1 MKFLVPMSVTVALL
15 ASSAAFAQSSPPAV
29 TPATPPSATA
39 PKAAMPGEPART
51 MTEEQAKAW
60 INKSVYTRD
69 DKNVGTIA
77 AILRDVSG
85 KVTEIHADVGGFLG
99 LGAQRVLLTPMQVRF
114 TDDRVIA
121 DLTADQVKSLPKV
134 EK

>member
-1 MKFLVPMSVTVALL
+1 MKLPVPMTVTVALL
-15 ASSAAFAQSSPPAV
+15 TSSAAFAQSSPPAAP
-29 TPATPPSATA
+29 PATPPAVTA

-60 INKSVYTRD
+60 INKAVYTSD
-69 DKNVGTIA
+69 DKNVGTVA
-77 AILRDVSG
+77 AIQRDVSG

-99 LGAQRVLLTPMQVRF
+99 LGAQRVLLSPTQVRF
-114 TDDRVIA
+114 SSDRIVA
-121 DLTADQVKSLPKV
+121 NMTADQVKNLPKI